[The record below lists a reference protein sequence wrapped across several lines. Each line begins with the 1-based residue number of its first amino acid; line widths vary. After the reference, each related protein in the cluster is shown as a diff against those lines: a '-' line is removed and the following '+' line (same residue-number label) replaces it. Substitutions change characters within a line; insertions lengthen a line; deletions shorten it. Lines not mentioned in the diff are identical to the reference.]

1 MVFTQL
7 WPNNH
12 KASDPITSGG
22 FIQAHNCLI
31 WCSTSYKPFGNV
43 IVNPVFGINYPQN
56 LRLLSMRGP
65 RSPEARPS
73 QHYIGP
79 KFAFCHLS
87 NFCRKKVF
95 GLDNKTPAHF
105 YATLWL
111 VICKNHVGKPLNA
124 FKKCRKFLLSS
135 LETFFCRNLKNV
147 GISFLGR
154 CNVETVSHPSL

>member
-1 MVFTQL
+1 MQSLKSFWNNQPSKPATFEQERPQKPGSKTVSTL
-7 WPNNH
+7 HWP
-12 KASDPITSGG
+12 KIY
-22 FIQAHNCLI
+22 IL
-31 WCSTSYKPFGNV
+31 PFV
-43 IVNPVFGINYPQN
+43 
-56 LRLLSMRGP
+56 
-65 RSPEARPS
+65 
-73 QHYIGP
+73 
-79 KFAFCHLS
+79 KFLQ
-87 NFCRKKVF
+87 KKVF

-154 CNVETVSHPSL
+154 CNVETVSHPSLQGLSCSKVAGFKGGLFQKLFKG